1 MAIRS
6 GNTTIWQW
14 NCRGFAR
21 KRPVLQQFLT
31 ARDRPELIVLQE
43 GGKNTQ
49 LAGFTTYLSEREKPR
64 VATLV
69 KRNLT
74 VLHHKLDPTLPEH
87 VFLEILP
94 RPSRKRH
101 TSLFVINIY
110 SPPRAHKDVFG
121 PLFLKAQ
128 QLAQGQPLL
137 ILGDFN
143 AHHRAWGYHYDSAKG
158 RRLWDDWHT
167 HQLTLITDVSYPTR
181 LGTGLHRDTTPD
193 LAFTSS
199 GVKATWCH
207 THENFGSDHFMLEIV
222 IQEPTRQRTRP
233 AQVIDWDSFRVHRQE
248 QDTPPIITD
257 IKAWTTQ
264 IVKQVAHATQTVE
277 LEDTVPH
284 CDRHYAHLWERKK
297 SLEALLATRKWD
309 RNIRRRLAR
318 ANTTIE
324 NYAIELTRQ
333 SWHNICDQMNKTPNT
348 RNTWKLLRHLL
359 DPAGGKLQARQQ
371 LERIFH
377 QYPGTPEELKREIID
392 TYIRP
397 GPATT
402 LPSYQGPDNPGLDAP
417 ITLAEVRAE
426 LNRLKTTS
434 AAGPDRISNKMLRN
448 LDDASIQALTDF
460 LQECWY
466 SGTIPQEWKCA
477 NLVLIPKP
485 GKPPTLA
492 NLRPISLTSCV
503 GKLME
508 HVIQTRLLRYLE
520 DSHLLP
526 DTMFGFRPH
535 LAAPDIML
543 LLHHQVVMRRT
554 LDMKVI
560 VGLDVAKAFDNVLH
574 EAILQQLQTLGVG
587 HRTYA
592 YIRDF
597 LTGRTVQLSAGTGDP
612 SIISPGNRGTPQ
624 GSVLS
629 PTLFNVA
636 LIGLPKLLAD
646 IPHLHHSLYA
656 DDLTLWITRGSDGQ
670 IEETLQ
676 TAIDR
681 VGDYLDTVG
690 LTCSATKSEY
700 IIIPS
705 PGRRPPKILPELTL
719 RVQGNCIP
727 RTDHIRILGLH
738 LQANGSNNISLQ
750 RIDQSVVQI
759 GRLLKRVSNKH
770 QGMRESNLLRLV
782 QAFICSRI
790 TYSAPYLRLTR
801 AESER
806 LEASLRKAYKTA
818 LGLPMSTA
826 THKLMALGIS
836 NTVNELIEATLT
848 AQYERLSLTHAGR
861 AVLQQVGISPTRAAP
876 SYADLAPEYRQS
888 LRIPP
893 IPKRMHPEH
902 HAERRADRAR
912 QLEKRFSGRPDVTY
926 TDACYHHSKPAMVAV
941 ALAPHR
947 SWHTACSIRNA
958 ETVTVAEEVAI
969 ALALTDPITEVVIS
983 DSQQA
988 IRNYDA
994 GRISRHALHILLSAP
1009 PSSSSRL
1016 LIWAPAHEA
1025 LRGNAEAHTLAR
1037 ELSCRAERVTR
1048 LPAFPDTNSS
1058 RAFILTTYTDILQY
1072 YRLGRC
1078 TYPPAHRDLTRRE
1091 AVQWRKLQTGSFPHP
1106 LLYNRIF
1113 PQQIAPRCKH
1123 CSAPGTLIH
1132 MVWTCTHYNADNLN
1146 TPETWE
1152 SLLRTSEPEDQRRL
1166 IQRAVEAATSQ
1177 GIAADLL

>member
-543 LLHHQVVMRRT
+543 LLHHQVFMRRT

-770 QGMRESNLLRLV
+770 RGMRESNLLRLV

>member
-1 MAIRS
+1 
-6 GNTTIWQW
+6 
-14 NCRGFAR
+14 
-21 KRPVLQQFLT
+21 
-31 ARDRPELIVLQE
+31 
-43 GGKNTQ
+43 
-49 LAGFTTYLSEREKPR
+49 
-64 VATLV
+64 
-69 KRNLT
+69 
-74 VLHHKLDPTLPEH
+74 
-87 VFLEILP
+87 
-94 RPSRKRH
+94 
-101 TSLFVINIY
+101 
-110 SPPRAHKDVFG
+110 
-121 PLFLKAQ
+121 
-128 QLAQGQPLL
+128 
-137 ILGDFN
+137 
-143 AHHRAWGYHYDSAKG
+143 
-158 RRLWDDWHT
+158 
-167 HQLTLITDVSYPTR
+167 
-181 LGTGLHRDTTPD
+181 
-193 LAFTSS
+193 
-199 GVKATWCH
+199 
-207 THENFGSDHFMLEIV
+207 
-222 IQEPTRQRTRP
+222 
-233 AQVIDWDSFRVHRQE
+233 
-248 QDTPPIITD
+248 
-257 IKAWTTQ
+257 
-264 IVKQVAHATQTVE
+264 
-277 LEDTVPH
+277 
-284 CDRHYAHLWERKK
+284 
-297 SLEALLATRKWD
+297 
-309 RNIRRRLAR
+309 
-318 ANTTIE
+318 
-324 NYAIELTRQ
+324 
-333 SWHNICDQMNKTPNT
+333 
-348 RNTWKLLRHLL
+348 
-359 DPAGGKLQARQQ
+359 
-371 LERIFH
+371 
-377 QYPGTPEELKREIID
+377 
-392 TYIRP
+392 
-397 GPATT
+397 
-402 LPSYQGPDNPGLDAP
+402 
-417 ITLAEVRAE
+417 
-426 LNRLKTTS
+426 
-434 AAGPDRISNKMLRN
+434 
-448 LDDASIQALTDF
+448 
-460 LQECWY
+460 
-466 SGTIPQEWKCA
+466 
-477 NLVLIPKP
+477 
-485 GKPPTLA
+485 
-492 NLRPISLTSCV
+492 
-503 GKLME
+503 ME
-508 HVIQTRLLRYLE
+508 HVIQTRLLHYLE

-526 DTMFGFRPH
+526 DTMLGFRPH

-554 LDMKVI
+554 LDTKVI

-592 YIRDF
+592 YIQDF

-624 GSVLS
+624 GSVLT

-770 QGMRESNLLRLV
+770 RGMRESNLLRLV

-806 LEASLRKAYKTA
+806 LEASLRKAYKTV

-888 LRIPP
+888 FRIPP

-926 TDACYHHSKPAMVAV
+926 TDACYHHPKPAMVAV

-994 GRISRHALHILLSAP
+994 GRISRHALHILFSAP
-1009 PSSSSRL
+1009 PSSSSCL
-1016 LIWAPAHEA
+1016 LIWAPAHES

-1048 LPAFPDTNSS
+1048 LPAFPDTNRS
-1058 RAFILTTYTDILQY
+1058 RAFMLTTETDILQY

-1152 SLLRTSEPEDQRRL
+1152 PLLRTSEPEDQRRL

>member
-1 MAIRS
+1 
-6 GNTTIWQW
+6 NTTIWQW

-74 VLHHKLDPTLPEH
+74 VLHHKLDPTFPEH

-199 GVKATWCH
+199 GVKATSCH

-277 LEDTVPH
+277 LEDTVPL

-348 RNTWKLLRHLL
+348 LNTWKLLRHLL
-359 DPAGGKLQARQQ
+359 DPAGGQFQARQQ

-770 QGMRESNLLRLV
+770 RGMRESNLLRLV

-947 SWHTACSIRNA
+947 SWRTACSVRNA

-1048 LPAFPDTNSS
+1048 HPASPDTNSS